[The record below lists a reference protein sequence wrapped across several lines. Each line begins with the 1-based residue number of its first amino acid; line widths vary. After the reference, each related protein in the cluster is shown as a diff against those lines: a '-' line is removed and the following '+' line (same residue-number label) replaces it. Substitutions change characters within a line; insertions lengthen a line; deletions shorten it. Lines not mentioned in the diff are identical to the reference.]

1 MAGEP
6 RGNGAR
12 VFHVVVREK
21 AGRSKDHGQD
31 DRQQGQAND
40 GGKKTF
46 LQTNAQTTAP
56 SECIAILSQQFP
68 VTNGAPTKVAVKRLA
83 PSKISPT
90 KVPPTSSRQQG
101 RMQNKGAFNRMQ
113 KEDTAC
119 ARAGTRRARRCR

>member
-56 SECIAILSQQFP
+56 LECIAILSQQFP
-68 VTNGAPTKVAVKRLA
+68 VTNGAPTQSCGEKIGTKQNLA
-83 PSKISPT
+83 D
-90 KVPPTSSRQQG
+90 KVPPTSSRQQVLA
-101 RMQNKGAFNRMQ
+101 NKGAC
-113 KEDTAC
+113 KIK
-119 ARAGTRRARRCR
+119 ARSIGCRKRIPRVLGRAP